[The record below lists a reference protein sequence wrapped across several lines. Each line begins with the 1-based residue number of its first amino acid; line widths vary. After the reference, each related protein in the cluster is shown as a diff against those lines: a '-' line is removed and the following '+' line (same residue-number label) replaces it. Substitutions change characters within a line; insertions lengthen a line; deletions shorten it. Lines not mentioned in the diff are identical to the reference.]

1 MNDQQIKKLS
11 LGAAFFGLAAL
22 GAAALFIPTEKSKVA
37 PAAKA
42 PAEAAKP
49 GAPAVAKISFSRQI
63 LPILSD
69 KCFACHGPDEE
80 HLAKYGNLRLDV
92 REVALKKKAIVP
104 GKPEESEMI
113 KRISSKNPKQMMP
126 TPESH
131 KVLTDEHRRLLTQW
145 IAEGAEYSGH
155 WAFSAPVKHPIPEAG
170 KNWSVSP
177 IDRFVADAQE
187 KQSLKHAPEAK
198 PHELI
203 RRATLDL
210 IGLVPTPQET
220 ADFAKAHATNADKA
234 WEQLVDRLL
243 ADSRFGERWA
253 SWWLDMARYADTQG
267 FEKDPYREAW
277 AYRDWVI
284 SALNRD
290 LPFDQF
296 STWQLAGDLLP
307 EATEEQKLATC
318 FHRNTKTNDEAGT
331 DNEEYRV
338 AAVIDRTNATMQVW
352 NGLTWGCAQCHTHKY
367 DPIKHE
373 DYFRLYAFFNQSAD
387 NDLPDNSP
395 RMKLKA
401 AGLDT
406 SVPVMQELPAEK
418 CRQTYLFLGGSFL
431 TPDKKRGNLS
441 PGTPAFLPAF
451 PKDFPQNRLGLAKW
465 LFLPDQPLTARV
477 QVNRVWARL
486 FGRGIV
492 TALEDMGL
500 QSPPPSHPELLDHLA
515 LSWSHEQKWSLKA
528 LIKSLVL
535 SRTYRQDAR
544 ASKEAIEK
552 DLYNSWLARGPR
564 QRLDAEAVRDAS
576 LAAAGLLNPKM
587 NGQPVLPP
595 QPGGVDSSAFGGDAA
610 GKFRKTGEEARRRT
624 VYTFIHRTNFA
635 AALSIFDAP
644 NREVCTISR
653 APTNTPLQ
661 ALVTLND
668 PNYHEIAQG
677 LTRRV
682 LSEVP
687 GGDDAALLKQAAL
700 LTLCRE
706 PSAVELKTLS
716 DYVSAETARF
726 AATPAEA
733 AAFNK
738 AAYLPAVSA
747 DIKAERLAA
756 LTAAVSLLLN
766 SDAFLNK

>member
-1 MNDQQIKKLS
+1 MNEQQIKKLS
-11 LGAAFFGLAAL
+11 LGVSFLGLAAL
-22 GAAALFIPTEKSKVA
+22 GAAELFIPTEKSPVA
-37 PAAKA
+37 PVAKSSA
-42 PAEAAKP
+42 AAKP
-49 GAPAVAKISFSRQI
+49 GAAPVAKLSFSRQI

-69 KCFACHGPDEE
+69 KCFECHGPDEE
-80 HLAKYGNLRLDV
+80 AVAKSGHLRLDV
-92 REVALKKKAIVP
+92 RDAAIKKKAIVP
-104 GKPEESEMI
+104 GDPDASEMI
-113 KRISSKNPKQMMP
+113 KRIHSSNPKQVMP
-126 TPESH
+126 TPASH
-131 KVLTDEHRRLLTQW
+131 KVLTDEQKRLLTQW

-155 WAFSAPVKHPIPEAG
+155 WAFTAPVKHALPEAG
-170 KNWSVSP
+170 QEWSAHPV
-177 IDRFVADAQE
+177 DRFVAQAQA
-187 KQSLKHAPEAK
+187 QQGLKHAPEAR

-203 RRATLDL
+203 RRASLDL
-210 IGLVPTPQET
+210 IGLNPTPEET
-220 ADFAKAHATNADKA
+220 AAFAKAHAADADRA
-234 WEQLVDRLL
+234 WEQLLDRLL
-243 ADSRFGERWA
+243 ADPRFGERWA

-284 SALNRD
+284 AALNRD

-307 EATEEQKLATC
+307 GATEEQKLATC
-318 FHRNTKTNDEAGT
+318 FHRNTKTNDEGGT

-338 AAVIDRTNATMQVW
+338 QAVIDRTNATMQVW

-373 DYFRLYAFFNQSAD
+373 EYYRLLAFFNQTAD
-387 NDLPDNSP
+387 NDLPDDSP

-406 SVPVMQELPAEK
+406 SVPVMQELTPEK
-418 CRQTYLFLGGSFL
+418 MRPTYLFLGGSFL
-431 TPDKKRGNLS
+431 SPDKKRGVLA
-441 PGTPAFLPAF
+441 PGTPEFLPAF
-451 PKDFPQNRLGLAKW
+451 PQDLPANRLGLAKW
-465 LFLPDQPLTARV
+465 LFLPDHPLTARV
-477 QVNRVWARL
+477 TVNRVWARL

-492 TALEDMGL
+492 TSLEDMGL
-500 QSPPPSHPELLDHLA
+500 QSPPPSHPELLDTLA
-515 LSWSHEQKWSLKA
+515 VTWRDEQKWSLKA
-528 LIKSLVL
+528 LVKSMMM
-535 SRTYRQDAR
+535 SRSYRQDAR

-552 DLYNSWLARGPR
+552 DLYNTWLARGPR
-564 QRLDAEAVRDAS
+564 GRLDAEAVRDAS
-576 LAAAGLLNPKM
+576 LAAAGLLNAKM

-610 GKFRKTGEEARRRT
+610 GRFRKTGEEARRRT

-653 APTNTPLQ
+653 SPTNTPLQ

-677 LTRRV
+677 LARRI
-682 LSEVP
+682 LTEVP
-687 GGDDAALLKQAAL
+687 GGDVPSLLKRGAQ

-706 PSAVELKTLS
+706 PSEAELKTLS
-716 DYVSAETARF
+716 DYVAAETARF
-726 AATPAEA
+726 AASSAEA
-733 AAFNK
+733 QAFNK
-738 AAYLPAVSA
+738 AEFLPSPPAVA
-747 DIKAERLAA
+747 AEHLAA
-756 LTAAVSLLLN
+756 LTAACSLLLN